1 MEWFCSPRPRCKNIN
16 KAGQQKLYSNPY
28 HLFMCAFLS
37 VRSVCVRVHRFNAEV
52 CAQGGVCALT
62 CLCSSVRGDAPS
74 RLCIIMLMQRYKLNQ
89 DLAGFIEFNGFQLL
103 IDCSPCSVRRVI
115 GRRNHRRKKYVT
127 IRIRICLQRR
137 FIIWIIIL

>member
-62 CLCSSVRGDAPS
+62 CLCSSVRGGCTEQIVYYHVNAEVQIKP
-74 RLCIIMLMQRYKLNQ
+74 
-89 DLAGFIEFNGFQLL
+89 G
-103 IDCSPCSVRRVI
+103 PRRV
-115 GRRNHRRKKYVT
+115 Y
-127 IRIRICLQRR
+127 
-137 FIIWIIIL
+137 